1 MISWSQTKTPCVAIY
16 PPFELN
22 KPQTAPHPPPLS
34 PRREVKSRRE
44 EKTLRRS
51 VAQAFRGGLGKMKV
65 MTCPDAQQK
74 WHIDLRFL
82 VDFCW

>member
-1 MISWSQTKTPCVAIY
+1 MESQTKTLRCIY

-22 KPQTAPHPPPLS
+22 KPQTAPIIFPLS
-34 PRREVKSRRE
+34 PRREPSHAGKRKRSAAPWTKPLGLRE
-44 EKTLRRS
+44 DET
-51 VAQAFRGGLGKMKV
+51 

-82 VDFCW
+82 VNFCW